1 MKMRC
6 VELFD
11 SSKPFINAT
20 GIEYLQEYNE
30 NHTEFDMLFLAIR
43 NTDKTVIPVCENE
56 DSRNIIINS
65 VLYLNDY
72 KYRNLYRTT
81 TQQYNPIENYDRM
94 EEGSITDSMTKTG
107 TEQRNG
113 TLSNTR
119 SNTQNLTNTKAG
131 TEKQKTT
138 NNLANT
144 ESIGQEKSITE
155 NGVKAFNDT
164 DTYADDTKTT
174 TTNNARENSS
184 TATGTVENETTFTG
198 RTDSTTG
205 SLSETEN
212 GTTTDTLSFTNR
224 KDENVHSFNNY
235 RVHGN
240 IGITTNAQLLEGE
253 RRLSY
258 FAFMEIVYND
268 IINEITKGV
277 W

>member
-1 MKMRC
+1 MRC

-11 SSKPFINAT
+11 SSKPFINAN
-20 GIEYLQEYNE
+20 GIEYMNEYNE
-30 NHTEFDMLFLAIR
+30 KHTEFDMLFLALR
-43 NTDKTVIPVCENE
+43 NTDKELIPVCEDE
-56 DSRNIIINS
+56 YTRNIIINS
-65 VLYLNDY
+65 VLYMNDY

-81 TQQYNPIENYDRM
+81 KQEYNPIENYDRL

-119 SNTQNLTNTKAG
+119 SNEHELTNTKAG
-131 TEKQKTT
+131 TEKQTTT
-138 NNLANT
+138 NNLMNT
-144 ESIGQEKSITE
+144 ESIGQEKSTTE

-164 DTYADDTKTT
+164 DTYADDSKTT
-174 TTNNARENSS
+174 TTNDARENTSES
-184 TATGTVENETTFTG
+184 TGTIENETSFTD
-198 RTDSTTG
+198 RTDSTSGT
-205 SLSETEN
+205 LSETEN
-212 GTTTDTLSFTNR
+212 GTITDTLSFTNR
-224 KDENVHSFNNY
+224 KDENVRTFNKY

-240 IGITTNAQLLEGE
+240 IGITTNASLLEGE

-258 FAFMEIVYND
+258 FAFIEIVYND

>member
-1 MKMRC
+1 MRC

-30 NHTEFDMLFLAIR
+30 KHTEFDMLFLALR
-43 NTDKTVIPVCENE
+43 NTDKEIIPLCENE
-56 DSRNIIINS
+56 ETRNIIINS

-113 TLSNTR
+113 TLSNIR
-119 SNTQNLTNTKAG
+119 SNNQELTNTKAG
-131 TEKQKTT
+131 TEKQTTT
-138 NNLANT
+138 NNLTNT

-155 NGVKAFNDT
+155 NGVKAFNNT
-164 DTYADDTKTT
+164 DTYADDTKST

-184 TATGTVENETTFTG
+184 TATGTVENETTFTD
-198 RTDSTTG
+198 RTDSTSGT
-205 SLSETEN
+205 LSETEN

-224 KDENVHSFNNY
+224 KDENVRSFNNH
-235 RVHGN
+235 RIHGN

>member
-1 MKMRC
+1 MRC

-30 NHTEFDMLFLAIR
+30 KHTEFDMLFLALR
-43 NTDKTVIPVCENE
+43 NTDKEVIPVCENE
-56 DSRNIIINS
+56 DTRNIIINS

-94 EEGSITDSMTKTG
+94 EEGSITDTLSKTG
-107 TEQRNG
+107 SEQRNG

-119 SNTQNLTNTKAG
+119 SNNQNLTNTKAG
-131 TEKQKTT
+131 SEKQKTT
-138 NNLANT
+138 NNLKNT

-164 DTYADDTKTT
+164 DTYADDTKST

-184 TATGTVENETTFTG
+184 TSTGTIENETTFTG
-198 RTDSTTG
+198 RTDSTSGT
-205 SLSETEN
+205 LSETEN
-212 GTTTDTLSFTNR
+212 GTTTDKLSFTNR
-224 KDENVHSFNNY
+224 KDENIHSFNNY
-235 RVHGN
+235 RIHGN
-240 IGITTNAQLLEGE
+240 IGVTTTAQMLEGE
-253 RRLSY
+253 RKLSY

>member
-1 MKMRC
+1 MRC

-30 NHTEFDMLFLAIR
+30 KHTEFDMLFLALR
-43 NTDKTVIPVCENE
+43 NTDKEIIPVCENE
-56 DSRNIIINS
+56 ETRNIIINS
-65 VLYLNDY
+65 VLYMNDY

-81 TQQYNPIENYDRM
+81 KQEYNPIENYDRM

-119 SNTQNLTNTKAG
+119 SNNQNITNTKAG
-131 TEKQKTT
+131 SEKQKTT
-138 NNLANT
+138 NNLKNT
-144 ESIGQEKSITE
+144 ESIGAEKSITE

-164 DTYADDTKTT
+164 DNYADDTKST

-184 TATGTVENETTFTG
+184 TATGTVENETTFTD
-198 RTDSTTG
+198 RTDSTSGT
-205 SLSETEN
+205 LSETEN
-212 GTTTDTLSFTNR
+212 GTTSDTLSFTNR

>member
-1 MKMRC
+1 MYI
-6 VELFD
+6 FD
-11 SSKPFINAT
+11 IYDPNKPFINAT
-20 GIEYLQEYNE
+20 GIEYLNDYFTNYRSID
-30 NHTEFDMLFLAIR
+30 TMMLLNR
-43 NTDKTVIPVCENE
+43 YPDKELIPLCE
-56 DSRNIIINS
+56 DSEKRDIIINA
-65 VLYLNDY
+65 VLYVNDY

-81 TQQYNPIENYDRM
+81 IQNYNPIENYDRM
-94 EEGSITDSMTKTG
+94 EEGSISDSMTKTG

-119 SNTQNLTNTKAG
+119 SNNQNLTNTKSG
-131 TEKQKTT
+131 SEKQTTT
-138 NNLANT
+138 NNLTNT
-144 ESIGQEKSITE
+144 ESIGQEKSTTE

-184 TATGTVENETTFTG
+184 TSTGTVENETTFTD
-198 RTDSTTG
+198 RTDSTRGT
-205 SLSETEN
+205 LSETEN

-224 KDENVHSFNNY
+224 KDENVRSFNNY
-235 RVHGN
+235 RIHGN

-268 IINEITKGV
+268 IINEITRGV

>member
-1 MKMRC
+1 MRC

-30 NHTEFDMLFLAIR
+30 KHTEFDMLFLALR

-56 DSRNIIINS
+56 NSRNIIINS

-81 TQQYNPIENYDRM
+81 KQEYNPIENYDRM

-119 SNTQNLTNTKAG
+119 SNTQELTNTKAG
-131 TEKQKTT
+131 TEKQTTT
-138 NNLANT
+138 NNLTNT
-144 ESIGQEKSITE
+144 ESFGQEKSITE
-155 NGVKAFNDT
+155 NGVKAYNDT
-164 DTYADDTKTT
+164 DTYADDTKST
-174 TTNNARENSS
+174 TTNNARENSY
-184 TATGTVENETTFTG
+184 TATGTVENETAFTG
-198 RTDSTTG
+198 RTDSTSGT
-205 SLSETEN
+205 LSEAEN

-235 RVHGN
+235 RIHGN
-240 IGITTNAQLLEGE
+240 IGVTTTAQMLEGE
-253 RRLSY
+253 RKLSY

>member
-6 VELFD
+6 FELFD

-20 GIEYLQEYNE
+20 GIEYLNEYNE
-30 NHTEFDMLFLAIR
+30 KHTEFDMLFLAIR

-56 DSRNIIINS
+56 YSRNIIINS

-81 TQQYNPIENYDRM
+81 KQEYNPIENYDRM

-107 TEQRNG
+107 TEQRTG

-119 SNTQNLTNTKAG
+119 SNNQNITNTKAG
-131 TEKQKTT
+131 SEKQKTT
-138 NNLANT
+138 NNLTNT
-144 ESIGQEKSITE
+144 ESIGVEKSITE
-155 NGVKAFNDT
+155 NCVKAFNDT
-164 DTYADDTKTT
+164 DTYADDTKAT
-174 TTNNARENSS
+174 TTNDARENSS
-184 TATGTVENETTFTG
+184 TSTGTVENETTFTD
-198 RTDSTTG
+198 RTDSTSGT
-205 SLSETEN
+205 LSETEKGN
-212 GTTTDTLSFTNR
+212 STDTLSFTNR